1 MNRYFIFLV
10 AIFTFG
16 TAIASEEHAGEK
28 LAKEKSCTRC
38 HWIEDGEM
46 TELGATFESIKAIV
60 DGKTEHNTQPKLTDE
75 EIRSLVDYF
84 SKFKPA
90 KGAE

>member
-1 MNRYFIFLV
+1 MNRYFIFLIAV
-10 AIFTFG
+10 FTFG
-16 TAIASEEHAGEK
+16 TAIASEE

-46 TELGATFESIKAIV
+46 AELGATFESIKAIV

-75 EIRSLVDYF
+75 EIQSLVDYF